1 MPTESDPSKSE
12 QGTKPNPT
20 APPALSE
27 DAEGRGLSPRRGDR
41 RWVDTFRKLLD
52 VIRDTRPPP
61 EQQAL
66 RLRTV
71 ERNIILPV
79 KALLIV
85 LVAFYVY
92 APVATPE
99 ANTGRGIGRLGPVT
113 NQTSVTNASG
123 QGHAQEGGTA
133 LLKRQDHLSPSNDA
147 FSEGYQALRWILAV
161 YIVINIPV
169 AILLLRPRA
178 LGLRLRHVQNII
190 FFVSSL
196 DGIFVAALTYLTE
209 GFASIVYWLFPGLIL
224 RNSISLP
231 LARPQLIINLLS
243 VLLYAGAG
251 ILDVSNNYA
260 APVAGESSISTS
272 LIYKPTSNSPTEP
285 FLLRIALLLL
295 LTFCCYGLQALL
307 EKQRQTEEDAQQ
319 LNMRQQQLDVA
330 ARLAAQIA
338 HQIKNPLGIINT
350 TIFNLERSLRTG
362 KKEAAENQLEMI
374 REEVSRADQVVT
386 RLMGYAQLKEGR
398 VEKLDVAEEIDR
410 VLAEVFPKA
419 AKYATTVVRD
429 VAPELPC
436 LWMQRQ
442 HLGDILH
449 NILVNS
455 REAMFGQG
463 EIRVSAQRGQNG
475 SVQVILSDNGP
486 GIPPERVNQI
496 FQPYF
501 TTKEKGSGLG
511 LAIVK
516 QNMSLYG
523 GTVRVES
530 QPGQGA
536 RFILIFPTRALTK
549 WNP

>member
-1 MPTESDPSKSE
+1 MPTDPNAAKQAAPQADAVDMEGSPES
-12 QGTKPNPT
+12 
-20 APPALSE
+20 AAPAL
-27 DAEGRGLSPRRGDR
+27 RRAGR
-41 RWVDTFRKLLD
+41 RWKDNTLKLLEL
-52 VIRDTRPPP
+52 IRDTRPPP

-79 KALLIV
+79 KVLLVV
-85 LVAFYVY
+85 LVAFYVF
-92 APVATPE
+92 APL
-99 ANTGRGIGRLGPVT
+99 ANLDNGPTRLPRGEGSELVEPGPG
-113 NQTSVTNASG
+113 NAQPGAGPG
-123 QGHAQEGGTA
+123 QPAHRGPRHRIDLSSAGTDPFG
-133 LLKRQDHLSPSNDA
+133 Q
-147 FSEGYQALRWILAV
+147 GYQALRWMLGV
-161 YIVINIPV
+161 YILINIP
-169 AILLLRPRA
+169 AALLLLRPKT
-178 LGLRLRHVQNII
+178 LGLRLRHVQNLI

-196 DGIFVAALTYLTE
+196 DAIFVASLTYLTE
-209 GFASIVYWLFPGLIL
+209 GFASIVYWLFPGLIV

-231 LARPQLIINLLS
+231 LARPQLMLNLIS
-243 VLLYAGAG
+243 VLLYVSAGV
-251 ILDVSNNYA
+251 LDVSNNYV
-260 APVAGESSISTS
+260 APTTQDGGLSAS
-272 LIYKPTSNSPTEP
+272 LFYKSTSNSPAEP

-307 EKQRQTEEDAQQ
+307 EKQRQTEQDARE
-319 LNMRQQQLDVA
+319 LITRQQQLDVA

-350 TIFNLERSLRTG
+350 TIFNLERSLRAG
-362 KKEAAENQLEMI
+362 KKEAAEHQLGMI
-374 REEVSRADQVVT
+374 REEVTRADQVIT

-398 VEKLDVAEEIDR
+398 IEKLNVVEEIER
-410 VLAEVFPKA
+410 VVHEVFPPV
-419 AKYATTVVRD
+419 AKYAIRVERD
-429 VAPELPC
+429 FAPDLPG

-442 HLGDILH
+442 HLEDIFS
-449 NILVNS
+449 NILLNA
-455 REAMFGQG
+455 REALFGQG
-463 EIRVSAQRGQNG
+463 EIRISASRGPNG
-475 SVQVILSDNGP
+475 TVQVTFADNGP

-536 RFILIFPTRALTK
+536 RFILTFATRTLTP
-549 WNP
+549 WTP

>member
-1 MPTESDPSKSE
+1 MR
-12 QGTKPNPT
+12 
-20 APPALSE
+20 AP
-27 DAEGRGLSPRRGDR
+27 
-41 RWVDTFRKLLD
+41 W
-52 VIRDTRPPP
+52 
-61 EQQAL
+61 
-66 RLRTV
+66 
-71 ERNIILPV
+71 
-79 KALLIV
+79 
-85 LVAFYVY
+85 
-92 APVATPE
+92 
-99 ANTGRGIGRLGPVT
+99 
-113 NQTSVTNASG
+113 
-123 QGHAQEGGTA
+123 
-133 LLKRQDHLSPSNDA
+133 
-147 FSEGYQALRWILAV
+147 
-161 YIVINIPV
+161 
-169 AILLLRPRA
+169 
-178 LGLRLRHVQNII
+178 
-190 FFVSSL
+190 
-196 DGIFVAALTYLTE
+196 
-209 GFASIVYWLFPGLIL
+209 
-224 RNSISLP
+224 
-231 LARPQLIINLLS
+231 
-243 VLLYAGAG
+243 
-251 ILDVSNNYA
+251 
-260 APVAGESSISTS
+260 
-272 LIYKPTSNSPTEP
+272 
-285 FLLRIALLLL
+285 
-295 LTFCCYGLQALL
+295 
-307 EKQRQTEEDAQQ
+307 
-319 LNMRQQQLDVA
+319 
-330 ARLAAQIA
+330 
-338 HQIKNPLGIINT
+338 
-350 TIFNLERSLRTG
+350 
-362 KKEAAENQLEMI
+362 
-374 REEVSRADQVVT
+374 EEVSRADQVVT

>member
-1 MPTESDPSKSE
+1 MPTESESS
-12 QGTKPNPT
+12 KPNGEQQSGQGS
-20 APPALSE
+20 APGSPE
-27 DAEGRGLSPRRGDR
+27 DAEYRSLSQRRSGR
-41 RWVDTFRKLLD
+41 RWLDSIRKLLD

-79 KALLIV
+79 KALLII
-85 LVAFYVY
+85 LVAFYVF

-99 ANTGRGIGRLGPVT
+99 ANQGRAAT
-113 NQTSVTNASG
+113 HANSAASG
-123 QGHAQEGGTA
+123 AAGSNGSVRLREGGLASLT
-133 LLKRQDHLSPSNDA
+133 RQDHLNTSNDA

-161 YIVINIPV
+161 YILINIPV
-169 AILLLRPRA
+169 AILLVRPRA
-178 LGLRLRHVQNII
+178 MGLRLRHVQNII
-190 FFVSSL
+190 FSVSSL
-196 DGIFVAALTYLTE
+196 DAIFVAALTYLTE

-231 LARPQLIINLLS
+231 LARPQLLLNLLS
-243 VLLYAGAG
+243 VLLYVGAG
-251 ILDVSNNYA
+251 VLDVSNNYA
-260 APVAGESSISTS
+260 PPIPTENGITRS
-272 LIYKPTSNSPTEP
+272 LFYKPTPNSPTEP
-285 FLLRIALLLL
+285 FVLRIALLLL

-307 EKQRQTEEDAQQ
+307 EKQRQTEEDAHQ
-319 LNMRQQQLDVA
+319 LNTRQQQLDVA

-374 REEVSRADQVVT
+374 REEVSRADQVIT
-386 RLMGYAQLKEGR
+386 RLMGYAQLKEGK
-398 VEKLDVAEEIDR
+398 VEKLDVVEEIER
-410 VLAEVFPKA
+410 VLQEVFPMA
-419 AKYATTVVRD
+419 AKYSITIIRD
-429 VAPELPC
+429 FAPDLPS

-455 REAMFGQG
+455 REAMFGHG
-463 EIRVSAQRGQNG
+463 EIRVSAQPGQNG
-475 SVQVILSDNGP
+475 SVQLTLADNGP

-536 RFILIFPTRALTK
+536 RFTLTFPTRALSK